1 MTHLIQQ
8 TVLGIQFWSVKCT
21 PATAR
26 YAKISSHC
34 NPPHQAFLKWLDYM
48 KTKHFKMFLNVFSA
62 SYIYL
67 FKLFSISIVLL
78 LKNNLTNICSK
89 ISKIGVNLWMLNGST
104 CNMKSSGTYT
114 KEGKKVNV
122 LCIVDQNHER
132 SALDHFR
139 KFKGI

>member
-89 ISKIGVNLWMLNGST
+89 ISKIGVNFEWFDLQYEKLW
-104 CNMKSSGTYT
+104 
-114 KEGKKVNV
+114 NV
-122 LCIVDQNHER
+122 YER
-132 SALDHFR
+132 R
-139 KFKGI
+139 EKGERTLHR